1 MGSDHSGWHP
11 RQWGFHIDFPWTRDV
26 RVHGMPMRA
35 YIRTPWGW
43 LQIGEKSQVYDRK
56 ARRYTDRYAY
66 IVYRPNDAGRK
77 SK

>member
-1 MGSDHSGWHP
+1 
-11 RQWGFHIDFPWTRDV
+11 
-26 RVHGMPMRA
+26 MRA